1 VRKRGEGRRTH
12 GYARPDEKED
22 PPWLDRAGRVEDA
35 LEKERQGRREQGV
48 SSQAMRG
55 PAVFDARRLRVLK

>member
-1 VRKRGEGRRTH
+1 VRKKGEGRRTH

-35 LEKERQGRREQGV
+35 LEKEWQGEAGAG
-48 SSQAMRG
+48 SEFGS
-55 PAVFDARRLRVLK
+55 DARAGRFRRT